1 MRSWCFLFWQNGT
14 TDGAVITF
22 SAFTR
27 PNQPIRIDKIK
38 QNARN
43 QNERYV
49 CASMCDVCVCAKS
62 LQLCLVVVFVY
73 LFVCLFARLGLL
85 VCDFFKNWSRGRSL
99 DLRLKSPL
107 PAPLP
112 ADSDSLSALQTISKH
127 LHLHSFS
134 KLNSGIKSIH
144 IENAQSVLIII
155 DKKNNTHF
163 AAQCSIGTRFFQC
176 SWAPVS
182 ARNDVI
188 SKSTGP
194 SDWDEE
200 EDADFAPLQR
210 RRQRQATCWRRR
222 QRQRRLQLRLRMDR
236 SCLSL
241 CARSRRLCL
250 MTWRARFRWCA
261 NADKLFWSFFFRFL
275 AVFVFHLLSCRV
287 SNVDL
292 QLFRFFF
299 FYFFWFWFFAPKPK
313 SFCYW
318 N

>member
-194 SDWDEE
+194 SDW
-200 EDADFAPLQR
+200 
-210 RRQRQATCWRRR
+210 
-222 QRQRRLQLRLRMDR
+222 
-236 SCLSL
+236 
-241 CARSRRLCL
+241 
-250 MTWRARFRWCA
+250 
-261 NADKLFWSFFFRFL
+261 
-275 AVFVFHLLSCRV
+275 
-287 SNVDL
+287 
-292 QLFRFFF
+292 
-299 FYFFWFWFFAPKPK
+299 
-313 SFCYW
+313 
-318 N
+318 

>member
-1 MRSWCFLFWQNGT
+1 M
-14 TDGAVITF
+14 I
-22 SAFTR
+22 
-27 PNQPIRIDKIK
+27 
-38 QNARN
+38 
-43 QNERYV
+43 
-49 CASMCDVCVCAKS
+49 
-62 LQLCLVVVFVY
+62 
-73 LFVCLFARLGLL
+73 
-85 VCDFFKNWSRGRSL
+85 FFKNWSRGRSL

-299 FYFFWFWFFAPKPK
+299 FLFFLVLV
-313 SFCYW
+313 FCAKTEIFLLLKL
-318 N
+318 NFIKT